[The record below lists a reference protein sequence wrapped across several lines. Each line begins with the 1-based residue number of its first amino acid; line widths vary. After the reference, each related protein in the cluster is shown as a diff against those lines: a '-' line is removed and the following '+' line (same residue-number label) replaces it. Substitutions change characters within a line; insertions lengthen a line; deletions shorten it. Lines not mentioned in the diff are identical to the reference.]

1 MISVPLTVAWLLVT
15 DRVPQVFFF
24 LETAGILI
32 QNGAG
37 GKTKQKNK
45 QKKQTNKHPVSS
57 AGKMPCCQE
66 MSGDNKSCHCPIDA
80 QFIPS

>member
-24 LETAGILI
+24 LETAGILT

-37 GKTKQKNK
+37 GKQNK
-45 QKKQTNKHPVSS
+45 KTNREERKKKHPVSS
-57 AGKMPCCQE
+57 AGKMPC
-66 MSGDNKSCHCPIDA
+66 
-80 QFIPS
+80 